1 MEGRQIENK
10 QDAQCEHIFE
20 NDSYAKTFET
30 QVLACEQIEEKN
42 LWRCVLAKTAFFP
55 EGGGQ
60 NADRGTLNGIEVVDV
75 QLQGD
80 TVWHYTK
87 APMTVGETVH
97 GEIDWQR
104 RFDYMQQHSGEH
116 IISGII
122 YSRYGYHNVGFH
134 LGDDIVTLD
143 LDGVLNAGQLLEVEA
158 KANRAVILNKAITVS
173 YPSKEELAQ
182 IDYRSKIEIDGQVRL
197 VTIKDYDICACCA
210 PHVARTGEIGLI
222 KILSSQ
228 NYKGGVRLSMVCGF
242 RALKDYRM
250 KQENVGNIGALLSVR
265 PYETYEAVRKMHE
278 ELQQVKYQLN
288 AVKEQLILQRIQSDA
303 EKNSHAQH
311 WYEKVS
317 VNADMAACEN
327 ETVSVNTDMA
337 ACKNETEICQE
348 NMNPNRI
355 SVSYFDTQL
364 DAVLIKRI
372 MPVLT
377 EKYPGYCCLFAGN
390 DAGGYQ
396 YWVGT
401 AHGDARK
408 VGELLK
414 AHFTCRGGGR
424 PELIQGKITGAQADI
439 ETVLKNFKEL

>member
-10 QDAQCEHIFE
+10 QDVQCEHIFE

-30 QVLACEQIEEKN
+30 QVIACAQIEEKN

-80 TVWHYTK
+80 TIWHYIK

-143 LDGVLNAGQLLEVEA
+143 LDGVVNAAQLLEVEA
-158 KANRAVILNKAITVS
+158 EANRAVILNKAITVS

-228 NYKGGVRLSMVCGF
+228 NYKGGMRLSMVCGF

-250 KQENVGNIGALLSVR
+250 KQENVGNIGTLLSVR
-265 PYETYEAVRKMHE
+265 PYETYEAVQKMHE
-278 ELQQVKYQLN
+278 EFQQVKYQLN
-288 AVKEQLILQRIQSDA
+288 AVKEQLILQRIQSDT

-311 WYEKVS
+311 WHEKVP
-317 VNADMAACEN
+317 VNADMAACE
-327 ETVSVNTDMA
+327 
-337 ACKNETEICQE
+337 NETEICQE

-355 SVSYFDTQL
+355 SVVYFDTQL

-401 AHGDARK
+401 VHGDARK

-414 AHFTCRGGGR
+414 AYFTCRGGGR

-439 ETVLKNFKEL
+439 EAVLKKF

>member
-10 QDAQCEHIFE
+10 QDAKCERIFE

-30 QVLACEQIEEKN
+30 QVLVCEQIEGKD
-42 LWRCVLAKTAFFP
+42 LWRCALAKTAFFP

-60 NADRGTLNGIEVVDV
+60 NADRGTLSGIEVVDV
-75 QLQGD
+75 QPQGD
-80 TVWHYTK
+80 TIWHYTK
-87 APMTVGETVH
+87 APMTVGETVR

-143 LDGVLNAGQLLEVEA
+143 LDGALNAEQLSEIEA
-158 KANRAVILNKAITVS
+158 EANRAVILNKAITVS

-197 VTIKDYDICACCA
+197 VTIEDYDICACCA

-265 PYETYEAVRKMHE
+265 PYETYEAVQKMHE

-311 WYEKVS
+311 WHEKVS
-317 VNADMAACEN
+317 ENADMTACEN
-327 ETVSVNTDMA
+327 
-337 ACKNETEICQE
+337 KTEICRE
-348 NMNPNRI
+348 NMNPDRI
-355 SVSYFDTQL
+355 SVVYFDTQL

-377 EKYPGYCCLFAGN
+377 EKYMGYCCLFAGN
-390 DAGGYQ
+390 DEGGYQ

-401 AHGDARK
+401 AQGDARK

-439 ETVLKNFKEL
+439 EAVLKNFNA

>member
-1 MEGRQIENK
+1 
-10 QDAQCEHIFE
+10 
-20 NDSYAKTFET
+20 
-30 QVLACEQIEEKN
+30 
-42 LWRCVLAKTAFFP
+42 
-55 EGGGQ
+55 
-60 NADRGTLNGIEVVDV
+60 
-75 QLQGD
+75 
-80 TVWHYTK
+80 
-87 APMTVGETVH
+87 
-97 GEIDWQR
+97 
-104 RFDYMQQHSGEH
+104 
-116 IISGII
+116 
-122 YSRYGYHNVGFH
+122 
-134 LGDDIVTLD
+134 
-143 LDGVLNAGQLLEVEA
+143 
-158 KANRAVILNKAITVS
+158 
-173 YPSKEELAQ
+173 
-182 IDYRSKIEIDGQVRL
+182 
-197 VTIKDYDICACCA
+197 
-210 PHVARTGEIGLI
+210 
-222 KILSSQ
+222 
-228 NYKGGVRLSMVCGF
+228 
-242 RALKDYRM
+242 M

-377 EKYPGYCCLFAGN
+377 EKYQGYCCLFAGN

-439 ETVLKNFKEL
+439 ETVLKNFNEL